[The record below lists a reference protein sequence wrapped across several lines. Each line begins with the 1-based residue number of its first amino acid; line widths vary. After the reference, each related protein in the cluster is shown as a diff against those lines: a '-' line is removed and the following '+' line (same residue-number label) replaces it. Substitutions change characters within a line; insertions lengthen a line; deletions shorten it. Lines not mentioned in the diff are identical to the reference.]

1 MQKFLGLSL
10 LAECYVFDT
19 IRVGGADVVDVVYG
33 VTVRLLRG
41 YGTDRQ
47 LLLLL
52 HMLEGG

>member
-1 MQKFLGLSL
+1 M
-10 LAECYVFDT
+10 FDT

-33 VTVRLLRG
+33 VTVRLLLG

-52 HMLEGG
+52 HMLEDD